1 MEQKSKF
8 DKVMGA
14 WDILV
19 IAFGAMIGWGW
30 VINSGDW
37 ITTAGFAGSI
47 IAMLIGGLMVF
58 FVGLTYAEL
67 TSAMPQCG
75 GEHVFSYRAMGPTGS
90 FVCTWM
96 IILGYVAT
104 SAFEAT
110 ALPTVITYLF
120 PDFNQVYLYSIAGKD
135 IYLTTIVLGVGVA
148 ILITV
153 INIKGAKTAAILQTV
168 LTAIIAIAG
177 ILLVVG
183 SAINGDMGNITGQMW
198 ESGAGNTLGS
208 VFKVACMTPFLFIGF
223 DVIPQAAEEINVPY
237 KKIGKIMLLS
247 IFLAVAWYLMI
258 IFAVCYIMPQSEIAK
273 EMMSQNGL
281 VSAKAIEIAFRSPLM
296 GKVLIIGGLCGII
309 TSWNSFLMGGSRALY
324 SMGESL
330 MIPKMFGKL
339 GKNKTPE
346 AAIILCGIAC
356 VAAPFFGRG
365 VLVWLVDAAS
375 FGCVIAYMF
384 VSISFCIL
392 RKKRPEME
400 RPYKVKAGKFVGV
413 MAVLMAGFMTLLYII
428 PASFSAA
435 LVWQEWVVVGIWLAL
450 GVFFYFYSK
459 RKYGA
464 EFGRDIFIVDESK
477 TVEEEP
483 ALLPNA
489 KYPDR
494 HFVITMGCEYG
505 SGGPEIARMVAD
517 YFGIEYYDRDLVD
530 KVVQEIGV
538 DKGLVEEAD
547 TKIGVRYA
555 FDTSYGVRYANLSNR
570 VIDAQFQAIHDFAKH
585 SCVIVGRSSDY
596 ILRDTEDVMNV
607 FIYAPQKDEI
617 AAVMKK
623 KGLNERKAEE
633 EWENVEKSQHA
644 RHEYITGKKRGD
656 RHTRDILLNSSLLG
670 WDATA
675 QFIEELVE
683 RRFGLTEETLKKE
696 AWRANERIY
705 DQNRNRRI

>member
-47 IAMLIGGLMVF
+47 IAMLIGGVMVF

-120 PDFNQVYLYSIAGKD
+120 PKFNQVYLYSIAGKD
-135 IYLTTIVLGVGVA
+135 IYLTTILLGVGVA
-148 ILITV
+148 VLITF
-153 INIKGAKTAAILQTV
+153 INIRGAKTAAILQTV

-183 SAINGDMGNITGQMW
+183 SAVNGDGANITGQMW
-198 ESGAGNTLGS
+198 ESGTGTTLGS

-247 IFLAVAWYLMI
+247 IFLAVAWYLLI
-258 IFAVCYIMPQSEIAK
+258 IFAVCYIMPQSAIAQ
-273 EMMSQNGL
+273 EMSSQNGL

-339 GKNKTPE
+339 GKHKTPE

-356 VAAPFFGRG
+356 VVAPFFGRG

-384 VSISFCIL
+384 VSISFCIP
-392 RKKRPEME
+392 RKKKPEMA
-400 RPYKVKAGKFVGV
+400 RPYKVKAGRFVGV
-413 MAVLMAGFMTLLYII
+413 MAVLMAGFMTLLYIV

-435 LVWQEWVVVGIWLAL
+435 LVWQEWIVVGIWLAL
-450 GVFFYFYSK
+450 GAFFYFYSK
-459 RKYGA
+459 KKYGA
-464 EFGRDIFIVDESK
+464 EFGRDIFIVEDGGK
-477 TVEEEP
+477 TEEQEETV
-483 ALLPNA
+483 LPNA

-494 HFVITMGCEYG
+494 HFVITVGCEYG
-505 SGGPEIARMVAD
+505 SGGPQIAKMVAD
-517 YFGIEYYDRDLVD
+517 RLGIEYYNRDLVD
-530 KVVQEIGV
+530 KVVAHIGV

-570 VIDAQFQAIHDFAKH
+570 VIDAQFQAINDFANRS

-596 ILRDTEDVMNV
+596 ILRNRDDVLNV
-607 FIYAPQKDEI
+607 FIYAPQEDEI
-617 AAVMKK
+617 AAVMKE
-623 KGLNERKAEE
+623 KGIKNMRKAKE
-633 EWENVEKSQHA
+633 EWESVDKAQHA

-656 RHTRDILLNSSLLG
+656 RHTRDMLINSSILG
-670 WDATA
+670 WDETA
-675 QFIEELVE
+675 DMIIDMIDRKFEQDDAKQ
-683 RRFGLTEETLKKE
+683 LKKE
-696 AWRANERIY
+696 A
-705 DQNRNRRI
+705 

>member
-47 IAMLIGGLMVF
+47 IAMLIGGVMVF

-75 GEHVFSYRAMGPTGS
+75 GEHVFSYRAMEPTGS

-120 PDFNQVYLYSIAGKD
+120 PKFNQVYLYSIAGKD
-135 IYLTTIVLGVGVA
+135 IYLTTILLGVGVA
-148 ILITV
+148 VLITF
-153 INIKGAKTAAILQTV
+153 INIRGAKTAAILQTV

-183 SAINGDMGNITGQMW
+183 SAVNGDGANITGQMW
-198 ESGAGNTLGS
+198 ESGTGTTLGS

-247 IFLAVAWYLMI
+247 IFLAVAWYLLI
-258 IFAVCYIMPQSEIAK
+258 IFAVCYIMPQSAIAQ
-273 EMMSQNGL
+273 EMSSQNGL

-339 GKNKTPE
+339 GKHKTPE

-392 RKKRPEME
+392 RKKKPEMA
-400 RPYKVKAGKFVGV
+400 RPYKVKAGRFVGV
-413 MAVLMAGFMTLLYII
+413 MAVLMAGFMTLLYIV

-435 LVWQEWVVVGIWLAL
+435 LVWQEWIVVGIWLAL

-459 RKYGA
+459 KKYGA
-464 EFGRDIFIVDESK
+464 EFGRDIFIVEDGGK
-477 TVEEEP
+477 AEEQEE
-483 ALLPNA
+483 AVLPNA

-494 HFVITMGCEYG
+494 HFVITVGCEYG
-505 SGGPEIARMVAD
+505 SGGPQIAKMIAD
-517 YFGIEYYDRDLVD
+517 RLGIEYYNRDLVD
-530 KVVQEIGV
+530 KVVAQIGV

-570 VIDAQFQAIHDFAKH
+570 VIDAQFQAINDFANRS

-596 ILRDTEDVMNV
+596 ILRNRDDVLNV
-607 FIYAPQKDEI
+607 FIYAPQEDEI
-617 AAVMKK
+617 AAVMKE
-623 KGLNERKAEE
+623 KGIKNMRKAKE
-633 EWENVEKSQHA
+633 EWESVDKAQHA

-656 RHTRDILLNSSLLG
+656 RHTRDMLINSSILG
-670 WDATA
+670 WDETA
-675 QFIEELVE
+675 DMIIDMIDRKFEQDDAKQ
-683 RRFGLTEETLKKE
+683 LKKE
-696 AWRANERIY
+696 A
-705 DQNRNRRI
+705 

>member
-47 IAMLIGGLMVF
+47 IAMLIGGVMVF

-110 ALPTVITYLF
+110 TLPTVITYLF
-120 PDFNQVYLYSIAGKD
+120 PEFNQVYLYSIAGKD
-135 IYLTTIVLGVGVA
+135 IYLTTILLGVGVA
-148 ILITV
+148 VLITF
-153 INIKGAKTAAILQTV
+153 INIRGAKTAAILQTV

-183 SAINGDMGNITGQMW
+183 SAVNGDGANITGQMW
-198 ESGAGNTLGS
+198 ESGTGTTLGS

-247 IFLAVAWYLMI
+247 IFLAVAWYLLI
-258 IFAVCYIMPQSEIAK
+258 IFAVCYIMPQSAIAQ
-273 EMMSQNGL
+273 EMSSQNGL

-339 GKNKTPE
+339 GKHKTPE

-356 VAAPFFGRG
+356 VVAPFFGRG

-392 RKKRPEME
+392 RKKKPEME
-400 RPYKVKAGKFVGV
+400 RPYKVKAGRFVGV
-413 MAVLMAGFMTLLYII
+413 MAVLMAGFMTLLYIV

-459 RKYGA
+459 KKYGA
-464 EFGRDIFIVDESK
+464 EFGRDIFIVEDGGK
-477 TVEEEP
+477 AEEQEE
-483 ALLPNA
+483 AVLPNA

-494 HFVITMGCEYG
+494 HFVITVGCEYG
-505 SGGPEIARMVAD
+505 SGGPQIAKMIAD
-517 YFGIEYYDRDLVD
+517 RLGIEYYNRDLVD
-530 KVVQEIGV
+530 KVVAQIGV

-570 VIDAQFQAIHDFAKH
+570 VIDAQFQAINDFANRS

-596 ILRDTEDVMNV
+596 ILRNRDDVLNV
-607 FIYAPQKDEI
+607 FIYAPQEDEI
-617 AAVMKK
+617 AAVMKE
-623 KGLNERKAEE
+623 KGIKNMRKAKE
-633 EWENVEKSQHA
+633 EWESVDKAQHA

-656 RHTRDILLNSSLLG
+656 RHTRDMLINSSILG
-670 WDATA
+670 WDETA
-675 QFIEELVE
+675 DMIIDMIDRKFEHDDAKQ
-683 RRFGLTEETLKKE
+683 LKKE
-696 AWRANERIY
+696 A
-705 DQNRNRRI
+705 

>member
-1 MEQKSKF
+1 MEQNSKF

-37 ITTAGFAGSI
+37 ITTAGFMGSI

-120 PDFNQVYLYSIAGKD
+120 PKFNQVYLYSIAGKD
-135 IYLTTIVLGVGVA
+135 IYLTTILLGVGVA
-148 ILITV
+148 VLITF
-153 INIKGAKTAAILQTV
+153 INIRGAKTAAILQTV

-183 SAINGDMGNITGQMW
+183 SAINGDGANITGQMW
-198 ESGAGNTLGS
+198 ESGTGTTLGS

-247 IFLAVAWYLMI
+247 IFLAVAWYLLI
-258 IFAVCYIMPQSEIAK
+258 IFAVCYIMPQSAIVQ
-273 EMMSQNGL
+273 EMSSQNGL

-339 GKNKTPE
+339 GKHKTPE

-356 VAAPFFGRG
+356 VVAPFFGRG

-392 RKKRPEME
+392 RKKKPEMA
-400 RPYKVKAGKFVGV
+400 RPYKVKAGRFVGV
-413 MAVLMAGFMTLLYII
+413 MAVLMAGFMTLLYIV

-435 LVWQEWVVVGIWLAL
+435 LVWQEWIVVGIWLAL

-459 RKYGA
+459 KKYGA
-464 EFGRDIFIVDESK
+464 EFGRDIFIVEDGGK
-477 TVEEEP
+477 TEEQEETV
-483 ALLPNA
+483 LPNA

-494 HFVITMGCEYG
+494 HFVITVGCEYG
-505 SGGPEIARMVAD
+505 SGGPQIAKMVAD
-517 YFGIEYYDRDLVD
+517 RLGIEYYNRDLVD
-530 KVVQEIGV
+530 KVVAQIGV

-570 VIDAQFQAIHDFAKH
+570 VIDAQFQAINDFANKS

-596 ILRDTEDVMNV
+596 ILRNRDDVLNV
-607 FIYAPQKDEI
+607 FIYAPQEDEI
-617 AAVMKK
+617 AAVMKE
-623 KGLNERKAEE
+623 KGIKNMRKAKE
-633 EWENVEKSQHA
+633 EWESVDKAQHA

-656 RHTRDILLNSSLLG
+656 RRTRDMLINSSILG
-670 WDATA
+670 WDETA
-675 QFIEELVE
+675 DMIIDMIDRKFEQDDAKQ
-683 RRFGLTEETLKKE
+683 LKKE
-696 AWRANERIY
+696 A
-705 DQNRNRRI
+705 

>member
-47 IAMLIGGLMVF
+47 IAMLIGGVMVF

-75 GEHVFSYRAMGPTGS
+75 GEHVFSYRAMGSTGS

-120 PDFNQVYLYSIAGKD
+120 PEFNQVYLYSIAGKD
-135 IYLTTIVLGVGVA
+135 IYLTTILLGVGVA
-148 ILITV
+148 VLITF
-153 INIKGAKTAAILQTV
+153 INIRGAKTAAILQTV

-183 SAINGDMGNITGQMW
+183 SAVNGDGANITGQMW
-198 ESGAGNTLGS
+198 ESGTGTTLGS

-247 IFLAVAWYLMI
+247 IFLAVAWYLLI
-258 IFAVCYIMPQSEIAK
+258 IFAVCYIMPQSAIAQ
-273 EMMSQNGL
+273 EMSSQNGL

-339 GKNKTPE
+339 GKHKTPE

-356 VAAPFFGRG
+356 VVAPFFGRG

-392 RKKRPEME
+392 RKKKPEMA
-400 RPYKVKAGKFVGV
+400 RPYKVKAGRFVGV
-413 MAVLMAGFMTLLYII
+413 MAVLMAGFMTLLYIV

-435 LVWQEWVVVGIWLAL
+435 LVWQEWIVVGIWLAL
-450 GVFFYFYSK
+450 GAFFYFYSK
-459 RKYGA
+459 KKYGA
-464 EFGRDIFIVDESK
+464 EFGRDIFIVEDGGK
-477 TVEEEP
+477 TEEQEETV
-483 ALLPNA
+483 LPNA

-494 HFVITMGCEYG
+494 HFVITVGCEYG
-505 SGGPEIARMVAD
+505 SGGPQIAKMIAD
-517 YFGIEYYDRDLVD
+517 RLGIEYYNRDLVD
-530 KVVQEIGV
+530 KVVAQIGV

-570 VIDAQFQAIHDFAKH
+570 VIDAQFQAINDFANRS

-596 ILRDTEDVMNV
+596 ILRNRDDVLNV
-607 FIYAPQKDEI
+607 FIYAPQEDEI
-617 AAVMKK
+617 AAVMKE
-623 KGLNERKAEE
+623 KGIKNMRKAKE
-633 EWENVEKSQHA
+633 EWESVDKAQHA

-656 RHTRDILLNSSLLG
+656 RHTRDMLINSSILG
-670 WDATA
+670 WDETA
-675 QFIEELVE
+675 DMIIDMIDRKFEQDDAKQ
-683 RRFGLTEETLKKE
+683 LKKE
-696 AWRANERIY
+696 A
-705 DQNRNRRI
+705 

>member
-37 ITTAGFAGSI
+37 ITTAGFMGSI
-47 IAMLIGGLMVF
+47 IAMLIGGVMVF

-75 GEHVFSYRAMGPTGS
+75 GEHVFSYRAMGSTGS

-120 PDFNQVYLYSIAGKD
+120 PQFNQVYLYSIAGKD
-135 IYLTTIVLGVGVA
+135 IYLTTILLGVGVA
-148 ILITV
+148 VLITF

-168 LTAIIAIAG
+168 LTAIIAVAG

-183 SAINGDMGNITGQMW
+183 SAINGEASNITGQMW
-198 ESGAGNTLGS
+198 ESGAGNTFGS

-247 IFLAVAWYLMI
+247 IFLAVAWYLLI
-258 IFAVCYIMPQSEIAK
+258 IFAVCYIMPQSAIAA
-273 EMMSQNGL
+273 EMSSQNGL

-356 VAAPFFGRG
+356 VVAPFFGRG

-392 RKKRPEME
+392 RKKKPEME
-400 RPYKVKAGKFVGV
+400 RPYKVKAGKFVGF
-413 MAVLMAGFMTLLYII
+413 MAVLMAGFMTLLYIV

-435 LVWQEWVVVGIWLAL
+435 LVWQEWIVVGIWLAL

-459 RKYGA
+459 KKYGA
-464 EFGRDIFIVDESK
+464 EFGRDIFIVEDDGKTESQE
-477 TVEEEP
+477 T
-483 ALLPNA
+483 ATLPNA
-489 KYPDR
+489 KYPGK
-494 HFVITMGCEYG
+494 HFVITVGCEYG
-505 SGGPEIARMVAD
+505 SGGPEIAKMIAD
-517 YFGIEYYDRDLVD
+517 RLGIEYYNRDLVD
-530 KVVQEIGV
+530 KVVAQIGV

-570 VIDAQFQAIHDFAKH
+570 VIDAQFQAINDFANKS

-596 ILRDTEDVMNV
+596 ILRNRKDVINV
-607 FIYAPQKDEI
+607 FIYAPQEDEI
-617 AAVMKK
+617 AAVMKE
-623 KGLNERKAEE
+623 KGIKNERKARE
-633 EWENVEKSQHA
+633 EWESVEKAQHA
-644 RHEYITGKKRGD
+644 RHEYITGRKRGD
-656 RHTRDILLNSSLLG
+656 RHSRDILINSSLLG
-670 WDATA
+670 WDETA
-675 QFIEELVE
+675 DMVIDMVE
-683 RRFGLTEETLKKE
+683 RKFEQEDAVQLKKE
-696 AWRANERIY
+696 A
-705 DQNRNRRI
+705 

>member
-47 IAMLIGGLMVF
+47 IAMLIGGVMVF

-120 PDFNQVYLYSIAGKD
+120 PEFNQVYLYSIAGKD
-135 IYLTTIVLGVGVA
+135 IYLTTILLGVGVA
-148 ILITV
+148 VLITF
-153 INIKGAKTAAILQTV
+153 INIRGAKTAAILQTV

-183 SAINGDMGNITGQMW
+183 SAVNGDGANITGQMW
-198 ESGAGNTLGS
+198 ESGTGTTLGS

-247 IFLAVAWYLMI
+247 IFLAVAWYLLI
-258 IFAVCYIMPQSEIAK
+258 IFAVCYIMPQSAIAQ
-273 EMMSQNGL
+273 EMSSQNGL

-324 SMGESL
+324 SMGGSL

-339 GKNKTPE
+339 GKHKTPE

-356 VAAPFFGRG
+356 VVAPFFGRG

-392 RKKRPEME
+392 RKKKPEMA
-400 RPYKVKAGKFVGV
+400 RPYKVKAGRFVGV
-413 MAVLMAGFMTLLYII
+413 MAVLMAGFMTLLYIV

-435 LVWQEWVVVGIWLAL
+435 LVWQEWIVVGIWLAL
-450 GVFFYFYSK
+450 GAFFYFYSK
-459 RKYGA
+459 KKYGA
-464 EFGRDIFIVDESK
+464 EFGRDIFIVEDGGK
-477 TVEEEP
+477 TEEQEETV
-483 ALLPNA
+483 LPNA

-494 HFVITMGCEYG
+494 HFVITVGCEYG
-505 SGGPEIARMVAD
+505 SGGPQIAKMIAD
-517 YFGIEYYDRDLVD
+517 RLGIEYYNRDLVD
-530 KVVQEIGV
+530 KVVAQIGV

-570 VIDAQFQAIHDFAKH
+570 VIDAQFQAINDFANRS

-596 ILRDTEDVMNV
+596 ILRNRDDVLNV
-607 FIYAPQKDEI
+607 FIYAPQEDEI
-617 AAVMKK
+617 AAVMKE
-623 KGLNERKAEE
+623 KGIKNMRKAKE
-633 EWENVEKSQHA
+633 EWESVDKAQHA

-656 RHTRDILLNSSLLG
+656 RHTRDMLINSSILG
-670 WDATA
+670 WDETA
-675 QFIEELVE
+675 DMIIDMIDHKFEQDDAKQ
-683 RRFGLTEETLKKE
+683 LKKE
-696 AWRANERIY
+696 A
-705 DQNRNRRI
+705 

>member
-37 ITTAGFAGSI
+37 ITTAGFMGSI
-47 IAMLIGGLMVF
+47 IAMLIGGVMVF

-120 PDFNQVYLYSIAGKD
+120 PEFNQVYLYSIAGKD
-135 IYLTTIVLGVGVA
+135 IYLTTILLGVGVA
-148 ILITV
+148 VLITF
-153 INIKGAKTAAILQTV
+153 INIIGAKTAAILQTV

-183 SAINGDMGNITGQMW
+183 SAINGDGANITGQMW
-198 ESGAGNTLGS
+198 ESGTGTTLGS

-247 IFLAVAWYLMI
+247 IFLAVAWYLLI
-258 IFAVCYIMPQSEIAK
+258 IFAVCYIMPQSAIAQ
-273 EMMSQNGL
+273 EMSSQNGL

-339 GKNKTPE
+339 GKHKTPE

-356 VAAPFFGRG
+356 VVAPFFGRG

-392 RKKRPEME
+392 RKKKPEMA
-400 RPYKVKAGKFVGV
+400 RPYKVKAGRFVGV
-413 MAVLMAGFMTLLYII
+413 MAVLMAGFMTLLYIV

-435 LVWQEWVVVGIWLAL
+435 LVWQEWIVVGIWLAL
-450 GVFFYFYSK
+450 GAFFYFYSK
-459 RKYGA
+459 KKYGA
-464 EFGRDIFIVDESK
+464 EFGRDIFIVEDGGK
-477 TVEEEP
+477 AEEQEE
-483 ALLPNA
+483 AVLPNA

-494 HFVITMGCEYG
+494 HFVITVGCEYG
-505 SGGPEIARMVAD
+505 SGGPQIAKMIAD
-517 YFGIEYYDRDLVD
+517 RLGIEYYNRDLVD
-530 KVVQEIGV
+530 KVVAQIGV
-538 DKGLVEEAD
+538 DKELVEEAD

-570 VIDAQFQAIHDFAKH
+570 VIDAQFQAINDFANRS

-596 ILRDTEDVMNV
+596 ILRNRDDVLNV
-607 FIYAPQKDEI
+607 FIYAPQEDEI
-617 AAVMKK
+617 AAVMKE
-623 KGLNERKAEE
+623 KGIKNMRKAKE
-633 EWENVEKSQHA
+633 EWESVDKAQHA

-656 RHTRDILLNSSLLG
+656 RHTRDMLINSSILG
-670 WDATA
+670 WDETA
-675 QFIEELVE
+675 DMIIDMIDRKFEQDDAKQ
-683 RRFGLTEETLKKE
+683 LKKE
-696 AWRANERIY
+696 A
-705 DQNRNRRI
+705 

>member
-47 IAMLIGGLMVF
+47 IAMLIGGVMVF

-120 PDFNQVYLYSIAGKD
+120 PKFNQVYLYSIAGKD
-135 IYLTTIVLGVGVA
+135 IYLTTILLGVGVA
-148 ILITV
+148 VLITF
-153 INIKGAKTAAILQTV
+153 INIRGAKTAAILQTV

-183 SAINGDMGNITGQMW
+183 SAVNGDGANITGQMW
-198 ESGAGNTLGS
+198 ESGTGTTLGS

-247 IFLAVAWYLMI
+247 IFLAVAWYLLI
-258 IFAVCYIMPQSEIAK
+258 IFAVCYIMPQSAIAQ
-273 EMMSQNGL
+273 EMSSQNGL

-339 GKNKTPE
+339 GKHKTPE

-356 VAAPFFGRG
+356 VVAPFFGRG

-392 RKKRPEME
+392 RKKKPEMA
-400 RPYKVKAGKFVGV
+400 RPYKVKAGRFVGV
-413 MAVLMAGFMTLLYII
+413 MAVLMAGFMTLLYIV

-435 LVWQEWVVVGIWLAL
+435 LVWQEWIVVGIWLAL
-450 GVFFYFYSK
+450 GAFFYFYSK
-459 RKYGA
+459 KKYGA
-464 EFGRDIFIVDESK
+464 EFGRDIFIVEDGGK
-477 TVEEEP
+477 TEEQEETV
-483 ALLPNA
+483 LPNA

-494 HFVITMGCEYG
+494 HFVITVGCEYG
-505 SGGPEIARMVAD
+505 SGGPQIAKMVAD
-517 YFGIEYYDRDLVD
+517 RLGIEYYNRDLVD
-530 KVVQEIGV
+530 KVVAHIGV

-570 VIDAQFQAIHDFAKH
+570 VIDAQFQAINDFANRS

-596 ILRDTEDVMNV
+596 ILRNRDDVLNV
-607 FIYAPQKDEI
+607 FIYAPQEDEI
-617 AAVMKK
+617 AAVMKE
-623 KGLNERKAEE
+623 KGIKNMRKAKE
-633 EWENVEKSQHA
+633 EWESVDKAQHA

-656 RHTRDILLNSSLLG
+656 RHTRDMLINSSILG
-670 WDATA
+670 WDETA
-675 QFIEELVE
+675 DMIIDMIDRKFEQDDAKQ
-683 RRFGLTEETLKKE
+683 LKKE
-696 AWRANERIY
+696 A
-705 DQNRNRRI
+705 

>member
-47 IAMLIGGLMVF
+47 IAMLIGGVMVF

-120 PDFNQVYLYSIAGKD
+120 PEFNQVYLYSIAGKD
-135 IYLTTIVLGVGVA
+135 IYLTTILLGVGVA
-148 ILITV
+148 VLITF
-153 INIKGAKTAAILQTV
+153 INIRGAKTAAILQTV

-183 SAINGDMGNITGQMW
+183 SAVNGDGANITGQMW
-198 ESGAGNTLGS
+198 ESGTGTTLGS

-247 IFLAVAWYLMI
+247 IFLAVAWYLLI
-258 IFAVCYIMPQSEIAK
+258 IFAVCYIMPQSAIAQ
-273 EMMSQNGL
+273 EMSSQNGL

-339 GKNKTPE
+339 GKHKTPE

-356 VAAPFFGRG
+356 VVAPFFGRG

-392 RKKRPEME
+392 RKKKPEMA
-400 RPYKVKAGKFVGV
+400 RPYKVKAGRFVGV
-413 MAVLMAGFMTLLYII
+413 MAVLMAGFMTLLYIV

-435 LVWQEWVVVGIWLAL
+435 LVWQEWIVVGIWLAL
-450 GVFFYFYSK
+450 GAFFYFYSK
-459 RKYGA
+459 KKYGA
-464 EFGRDIFIVDESK
+464 EFGRDIFIVEDGGK
-477 TVEEEP
+477 TEEQEETV
-483 ALLPNA
+483 LPNA

-494 HFVITMGCEYG
+494 HFVITVGCEYG
-505 SGGPEIARMVAD
+505 SGGPQIANMIAD
-517 YFGIEYYDRDLVD
+517 RLGIEYYNRDLVD
-530 KVVQEIGV
+530 KVVAQIGV

-570 VIDAQFQAIHDFAKH
+570 VIDAQFQAINDFANRS

-596 ILRDTEDVMNV
+596 ILRNRDDVLNV
-607 FIYAPQKDEI
+607 FIYAPQEDEI
-617 AAVMKK
+617 AAVMKE
-623 KGLNERKAEE
+623 KGIKNMRKAKE
-633 EWENVEKSQHA
+633 EWESVDKAQHA

-656 RHTRDILLNSSLLG
+656 RHTRDMLINSSILG
-670 WDATA
+670 WDETA
-675 QFIEELVE
+675 DMIIDMIDRKFEQDDAKQ
-683 RRFGLTEETLKKE
+683 LKKE
-696 AWRANERIY
+696 A
-705 DQNRNRRI
+705 

>member
-47 IAMLIGGLMVF
+47 IAMLIGGVMVF

-120 PDFNQVYLYSIAGKD
+120 PEFNQVYLYSIAGKD
-135 IYLTTIVLGVGVA
+135 IYLTTILLGVGVA
-148 ILITV
+148 VLITF
-153 INIKGAKTAAILQTV
+153 INIRGAKTAAILQTV

-183 SAINGDMGNITGQMW
+183 SAVNGDGANITGQMW
-198 ESGAGNTLGS
+198 ESGSGNTLGS

-247 IFLAVAWYLMI
+247 IFLAVAWYLLI
-258 IFAVCYIMPQSEIAK
+258 IFAVCYIMPQSAIAQ
-273 EMMSQNGL
+273 EMSSQNGL

-339 GKNKTPE
+339 GKHKTPE
-346 AAIILCGIAC
+346 SAIILCGIAC
-356 VAAPFFGRG
+356 VVAPFFGRG

-392 RKKRPEME
+392 RKKKPEMA
-400 RPYKVKAGKFVGV
+400 RPYKVKAGRFVGV
-413 MAVLMAGFMTLLYII
+413 MAVLMAGFMTLLYIV

-435 LVWQEWVVVGIWLAL
+435 LVWQEWIVVGIWLAL

-459 RKYGA
+459 KKYGA
-464 EFGRDIFIVDESK
+464 EFGRDIFIVEDGGK
-477 TVEEEP
+477 AEEQEE
-483 ALLPNA
+483 AVLPNA

-494 HFVITMGCEYG
+494 HFVITVGCEYG
-505 SGGPEIARMVAD
+505 SGGPQIAKMIAD
-517 YFGIEYYDRDLVD
+517 RLGIEYYNRDLVD
-530 KVVQEIGV
+530 KVVAQIGV

-570 VIDAQFQAIHDFAKH
+570 VIDAQFQAINDFANKS

-596 ILRDTEDVMNV
+596 ILRNRDDVLNV
-607 FIYAPQKDEI
+607 FIYAPQEDEI
-617 AAVMKK
+617 AAVMKE
-623 KGLNERKAEE
+623 KGIKNMRKAKE
-633 EWENVEKSQHA
+633 EWESVDKAQHA

-656 RHTRDILLNSSLLG
+656 RHTRDMLINSSILG
-670 WDATA
+670 WDETA
-675 QFIEELVE
+675 DMIIDMIDRKFEQDDAKQ
-683 RRFGLTEETLKKE
+683 LKKE
-696 AWRANERIY
+696 A
-705 DQNRNRRI
+705 

>member
-37 ITTAGFAGSI
+37 ITTAGFVGSI
-47 IAMLIGGLMVF
+47 IAMLIGGVMVF

-120 PDFNQVYLYSIAGKD
+120 PEFNQVYLYSIAGKD
-135 IYLTTIVLGVGVA
+135 IYLTTILLGVGVA
-148 ILITV
+148 VLITF
-153 INIKGAKTAAILQTV
+153 INIRGAKTAAILQTV

-183 SAINGDMGNITGQMW
+183 SAVNGDGANITGQMW
-198 ESGAGNTLGS
+198 ESGTGTTLGS

-247 IFLAVAWYLMI
+247 IFLAVAWYLLI
-258 IFAVCYIMPQSEIAK
+258 IFAVCYIMPQSAIAQ
-273 EMMSQNGL
+273 EMSSQNGL

-339 GKNKTPE
+339 GKHKTPE

-392 RKKRPEME
+392 RKKKPEMA
-400 RPYKVKAGKFVGV
+400 RPYKVKAGRFVGV
-413 MAVLMAGFMTLLYII
+413 MAVLMAGFMTLLDIV

-435 LVWQEWVVVGIWLAL
+435 LVWQEWIVVGIWLAL
-450 GVFFYFYSK
+450 GAFFYFYSK
-459 RKYGA
+459 KKYGA
-464 EFGRDIFIVDESK
+464 EFGRDIFIVEDGGK
-477 TVEEEP
+477 AEEQEE
-483 ALLPNA
+483 AVLSNA

-494 HFVITMGCEYG
+494 HFVITVGCEYG
-505 SGGPEIARMVAD
+505 SGGPQIAKMIAD
-517 YFGIEYYDRDLVD
+517 RLGIEYYNRDLVD
-530 KVVQEIGV
+530 KVVAQIGV

-570 VIDAQFQAIHDFAKH
+570 VIDAQFQAINDFANRS

-596 ILRDTEDVMNV
+596 ILRNRDDVLNV
-607 FIYAPQKDEI
+607 FIYAPQEDEI
-617 AAVMKK
+617 AAVMKE
-623 KGLNERKAEE
+623 KGIKNMRKAKE
-633 EWENVEKSQHA
+633 EWESVDKAQHA

-656 RHTRDILLNSSLLG
+656 RHTRDMLINSSILG
-670 WDATA
+670 WDETA
-675 QFIEELVE
+675 DMIIDMIDRKFEQDDAKQ
-683 RRFGLTEETLKKE
+683 LKKE
-696 AWRANERIY
+696 A
-705 DQNRNRRI
+705 

>member
-8 DKVMGA
+8 DKVMGCLGHTCYRIWCDDMA
-14 WDILV
+14 
-19 IAFGAMIGWGW
+19 GGW

-47 IAMLIGGLMVF
+47 IAMLIGGVMVF

-120 PDFNQVYLYSIAGKD
+120 PEFNQVYLYSIAGKD
-135 IYLTTIVLGVGVA
+135 IYLTTILLGVGVA
-148 ILITV
+148 VLITF
-153 INIKGAKTAAILQTV
+153 INIRGAKTAAILQTV

-183 SAINGDMGNITGQMW
+183 SAVNGDGANITGQMW
-198 ESGAGNTLGS
+198 ESGTGTTLGS

-247 IFLAVAWYLMI
+247 IFLAVAWYLLI
-258 IFAVCYIMPQSEIAK
+258 IFAVCYIMPQSAIAQ
-273 EMMSQNGL
+273 EMSSQNGL

-339 GKNKTPE
+339 GKHKTPE

-356 VAAPFFGRG
+356 VVAPFFGRG

-392 RKKRPEME
+392 RKKKPEMA
-400 RPYKVKAGKFVGV
+400 RPYKVKAGQICWSYGSTYGR
-413 MAVLMAGFMTLLYII
+413 LHDITLHCS
-428 PASFSAA
+428 SFISAA
-435 LVWQEWVVVGIWLAL
+435 LVWQEWIVVGIWLAL
-450 GVFFYFYSK
+450 GAFFYFYSK
-459 RKYGA
+459 KKYGA
-464 EFGRDIFIVDESK
+464 EFGRDIFIVEDGWKDRRTGRDSTSK
-477 TVEEEP
+477 C
-483 ALLPNA
+483 
-489 KYPDR
+489 K
-494 HFVITMGCEYG
+494 I
-505 SGGPEIARMVAD
+505 SGQTFCYYCRM
-517 YFGIEYYDRDLVD
+517 
-530 KVVQEIGV
+530 
-538 DKGLVEEAD
+538 
-547 TKIGVRYA
+547 
-555 FDTSYGVRYANLSNR
+555 
-570 VIDAQFQAIHDFAKH
+570 
-585 SCVIVGRSSDY
+585 
-596 ILRDTEDVMNV
+596 
-607 FIYAPQKDEI
+607 
-617 AAVMKK
+617 
-623 KGLNERKAEE
+623 
-633 EWENVEKSQHA
+633 
-644 RHEYITGKKRGD
+644 
-656 RHTRDILLNSSLLG
+656 
-670 WDATA
+670 
-675 QFIEELVE
+675 
-683 RRFGLTEETLKKE
+683 
-696 AWRANERIY
+696 
-705 DQNRNRRI
+705 

>member
-47 IAMLIGGLMVF
+47 IAMLIGGVMVF

-120 PDFNQVYLYSIAGKD
+120 PKFNQVYLYSIAGKD
-135 IYLTTIVLGVGVA
+135 IYLTTILLGVGVA
-148 ILITV
+148 VLITF
-153 INIKGAKTAAILQTV
+153 INIRGAKTAAILQTV
-168 LTAIIAIAG
+168 LTAIIVIAG

-183 SAINGDMGNITGQMW
+183 SAVNGDGANITGQMW
-198 ESGAGNTLGS
+198 ESGTGTTLGS

-247 IFLAVAWYLMI
+247 IFLAVAWYLLI
-258 IFAVCYIMPQSEIAK
+258 IFAVCYIMPQSAIAQ
-273 EMMSQNGL
+273 EMSSQNGL

-339 GKNKTPE
+339 GKHKTPE

-392 RKKRPEME
+392 RKKKPEMA
-400 RPYKVKAGKFVGV
+400 RPYKVKAGRFVGV
-413 MAVLMAGFMTLLYII
+413 MAVLMAGFMTLLYIV

-435 LVWQEWVVVGIWLAL
+435 LVWQEWIVVGIWLAL

-459 RKYGA
+459 KKYGA
-464 EFGRDIFIVDESK
+464 EFGRDIFIVEDGGK
-477 TVEEEP
+477 AEEQEE
-483 ALLPNA
+483 AVLPNA

-494 HFVITMGCEYG
+494 HFVITVGCEYG
-505 SGGPEIARMVAD
+505 SGGPQIAKMIAD
-517 YFGIEYYDRDLVD
+517 RLGIEYYNRDLVD
-530 KVVQEIGV
+530 KVVAQIGV

-570 VIDAQFQAIHDFAKH
+570 VIDAQFQAINDFANRS

-596 ILRDTEDVMNV
+596 ILRNRDDVLNV
-607 FIYAPQKDEI
+607 FIYAPQEDEI
-617 AAVMKK
+617 AAVMKE
-623 KGLNERKAEE
+623 KGIKNMRKAKE
-633 EWENVEKSQHA
+633 EWESVDKAQHA

-656 RHTRDILLNSSLLG
+656 RHTRDMLINSSILG
-670 WDATA
+670 WDETA
-675 QFIEELVE
+675 DMIIDMIDRKFEQDDAKQ
-683 RRFGLTEETLKKE
+683 LKKE
-696 AWRANERIY
+696 A
-705 DQNRNRRI
+705 

>member
-47 IAMLIGGLMVF
+47 IAMLIGGVMVF

-120 PDFNQVYLYSIAGKD
+120 PEFNQVYLYSIAGKD
-135 IYLTTIVLGVGVA
+135 IYLTTILLGVGVA
-148 ILITV
+148 VLITF
-153 INIKGAKTAAILQTV
+153 INIRGAKTAAILQTV

-183 SAINGDMGNITGQMW
+183 SAVNGDGANITGQMW
-198 ESGAGNTLGS
+198 ESGTGTTLGS
-208 VFKVACMTPFLFIGF
+208 VFKVACMTPFIFIGF

-247 IFLAVAWYLMI
+247 IFLAVAWYLLI
-258 IFAVCYIMPQSEIAK
+258 IFAVCYIMPQSAIAQ
-273 EMMSQNGL
+273 EMSSQNGL

-339 GKNKTPE
+339 GKHKTPE

-356 VAAPFFGRG
+356 VVAPFFGRG

-392 RKKRPEME
+392 RKKKPEMA
-400 RPYKVKAGKFVGV
+400 RPYKVKAGRFVGV
-413 MAVLMAGFMTLLYII
+413 MAVLMAGFMTLLYIV

-435 LVWQEWVVVGIWLAL
+435 LVWQEWIVVGIWLAL
-450 GVFFYFYSK
+450 GAFFYFYSK
-459 RKYGA
+459 KKYGA
-464 EFGRDIFIVDESK
+464 EFGRDIFIVEDGGK
-477 TVEEEP
+477 AEEQEE
-483 ALLPNA
+483 AVLPNA

-494 HFVITMGCEYG
+494 HFVITVGCEYG
-505 SGGPEIARMVAD
+505 SGGPQIAKMIAD
-517 YFGIEYYDRDLVD
+517 RLGIEYYNRDLVD
-530 KVVQEIGV
+530 KVVAQIGV

-570 VIDAQFQAIHDFAKH
+570 VIDAQFQAINDFANRS

-596 ILRDTEDVMNV
+596 ILRNRDDVLNV
-607 FIYAPQKDEI
+607 FIYAPQEDEI
-617 AAVMKK
+617 AAVMKE
-623 KGLNERKAEE
+623 KGIKNMRKAKE
-633 EWENVEKSQHA
+633 EWESVDKAQHA

-656 RHTRDILLNSSLLG
+656 RHTRDMLINSSILG
-670 WDATA
+670 WDETA
-675 QFIEELVE
+675 DMIIDMIDRKFEQDDAKQ
-683 RRFGLTEETLKKE
+683 LKKE
-696 AWRANERIY
+696 A
-705 DQNRNRRI
+705 

>member
-37 ITTAGFAGSI
+37 ITTAGFMGSI
-47 IAMLIGGLMVF
+47 IAMLIGGVMVF

-120 PDFNQVYLYSIAGKD
+120 PKFNQVYLYSIAGKD
-135 IYLTTIVLGVGVA
+135 IYLTTILLGVGVA
-148 ILITV
+148 VLITF
-153 INIKGAKTAAILQTV
+153 INIIGAKTAAILQTV

-183 SAINGDMGNITGQMW
+183 SAINGDGANITGQMW
-198 ESGAGNTLGS
+198 ESGTGTTLGS

-247 IFLAVAWYLMI
+247 IFLAVAWYLLI
-258 IFAVCYIMPQSEIAK
+258 IFAVCYIMPQSAIAQ
-273 EMMSQNGL
+273 EMSSQNGL

-339 GKNKTPE
+339 GKHKTPE

-392 RKKRPEME
+392 RKKKPEMA
-400 RPYKVKAGKFVGV
+400 RPYKVKAGRFVGG
-413 MAVLMAGFMTLLYII
+413 MAVLMAGFMTLLYIV

-435 LVWQEWVVVGIWLAL
+435 LVWQEWIVVGIWLAL
-450 GVFFYFYSK
+450 GAFFYFYSK
-459 RKYGA
+459 KKYGA
-464 EFGRDIFIVDESK
+464 EFGRDIFIDEDGGK
-477 TVEEEP
+477 AEEQEE
-483 ALLPNA
+483 AVLPNA

-494 HFVITMGCEYG
+494 HFVITVGCEYG
-505 SGGPEIARMVAD
+505 SGGPQIAKMIAD
-517 YFGIEYYDRDLVD
+517 RLGIEYYNRDLVD
-530 KVVQEIGV
+530 KVVAQIGV

-570 VIDAQFQAIHDFAKH
+570 VIDAQFQAINDFANRS

-596 ILRDTEDVMNV
+596 ILRNRDDVLNV
-607 FIYAPQKDEI
+607 FIYAPQEDEI
-617 AAVMKK
+617 AAVMKE
-623 KGLNERKAEE
+623 KGIKNMRKAKE
-633 EWENVEKSQHA
+633 EWESVDKAQHA

-656 RHTRDILLNSSLLG
+656 RHTRDMLINSSILG
-670 WDATA
+670 WDETA
-675 QFIEELVE
+675 DMIIDMIDRKFEQDNAKQ
-683 RRFGLTEETLKKE
+683 LKKE
-696 AWRANERIY
+696 A
-705 DQNRNRRI
+705 

>member
-37 ITTAGFAGSI
+37 ITTAGFMGSI
-47 IAMLIGGLMVF
+47 IAMLIGGVMVF

-75 GEHVFSYRAMGPTGS
+75 GEHVFSYRAMGATGS

-120 PDFNQVYLYSIAGKD
+120 PKFNQVYLYSIAGKD
-135 IYLTTIVLGVGVA
+135 IYLTTILLGVGVA
-148 ILITV
+148 VLITF

-183 SAINGDMGNITGQMW
+183 SAINGDGANITGQMW
-198 ESGAGNTLGS
+198 ESGTGTTLGS

-247 IFLAVAWYLMI
+247 IFLAVAWYLLI
-258 IFAVCYIMPQSEIAK
+258 IFAVCYIMPQSAIVQ
-273 EMMSQNGL
+273 EMSSQNGL
-281 VSAKAIEIAFRSPLM
+281 VSAKAIEIAFKSPLM

-339 GKNKTPE
+339 GKHKTPE

-392 RKKRPEME
+392 RKKKPEMA

-413 MAVLMAGFMTLLYII
+413 MAVLMAGFMTLLYIV

-459 RKYGA
+459 KKYGA
-464 EFGRDIFIVDESK
+464 EFGRDIFIVEDGGK
-477 TVEEEP
+477 AEEQETP
-483 ALLPNA
+483 VLPNA

-494 HFVITMGCEYG
+494 HFVITVGCEYG
-505 SGGPEIARMVAD
+505 SGGPQIAKMVAD
-517 YFGIEYYDRDLVD
+517 RLGIEYYNRDLVD
-530 KVVQEIGV
+530 KVVAQIGV

-570 VIDAQFQAIHDFAKH
+570 VIDAQFQAINDFANKS

-596 ILRDTEDVMNV
+596 ILRNRDDVLNV
-607 FIYAPQKDEI
+607 FIYAPQEDEI
-617 AAVMKK
+617 AAVMKE
-623 KGLNERKAEE
+623 KGIKNMRKAKE
-633 EWENVEKSQHA
+633 EWESVDKAQHA

-656 RHTRDILLNSSLLG
+656 RHTRDMLINSSILG
-670 WDATA
+670 WDETA
-675 QFIEELVE
+675 DMIIDMIDRKFELDDAKQ
-683 RRFGLTEETLKKE
+683 LKKE
-696 AWRANERIY
+696 A
-705 DQNRNRRI
+705 

>member
-47 IAMLIGGLMVF
+47 IAMLIGGVMVF

-120 PDFNQVYLYSIAGKD
+120 PKFNQVYLYSIAGKD
-135 IYLTTIVLGVGVA
+135 IYLTTILLGVGVA
-148 ILITV
+148 VLITF
-153 INIKGAKTAAILQTV
+153 INIRGAKTAAILQTV

-183 SAINGDMGNITGQMW
+183 SAVNGDGVNITGQMW
-198 ESGAGNTLGS
+198 ESGTGTTLGS

-247 IFLAVAWYLMI
+247 IFLAVAWYLLI
-258 IFAVCYIMPQSEIAK
+258 IFAVCYIMPQSAIAQ
-273 EMMSQNGL
+273 EMSSQNGL

-339 GKNKTPE
+339 GKHKTPE

-392 RKKRPEME
+392 RKKKPEMA

-413 MAVLMAGFMTLLYII
+413 MAVLMAGFMTLLYIV

-459 RKYGA
+459 KKYGA
-464 EFGRDIFIVDESK
+464 EFGRDIFIVEDGGKAEEQEE
-477 TVEEEP
+477 TV
-483 ALLPNA
+483 LPNA

-494 HFVITMGCEYG
+494 HFVITVGCEYG
-505 SGGPEIARMVAD
+505 SGGPQIAKMVAD
-517 YFGIEYYDRDLVD
+517 RLGIEYYNRDLVD
-530 KVVQEIGV
+530 KVVAQIGV

-570 VIDAQFQAIHDFAKH
+570 VIDAQFQAINDFANKS

-596 ILRDTEDVMNV
+596 ILRNRDDVLNV
-607 FIYAPQKDEI
+607 FIYAPQEDEI
-617 AAVMKK
+617 AAVMKE
-623 KGLNERKAEE
+623 KGIKNMRKAKE
-633 EWENVEKSQHA
+633 EWESVDKAQHA

-656 RHTRDILLNSSLLG
+656 RHTRDMLINSSILG
-670 WDATA
+670 WDETA
-675 QFIEELVE
+675 DMIIDMIDRKFEQDDAKQ
-683 RRFGLTEETLKKE
+683 LKKE
-696 AWRANERIY
+696 A
-705 DQNRNRRI
+705 

>member
-37 ITTAGFAGSI
+37 ITTAGFMGSM

-120 PDFNQVYLYSIAGKD
+120 PDFNQVFLYSIAGKD
-135 IYLTTIVLGVGVA
+135 IYLTTILLGVGFA
-148 ILITV
+148 ILITY
-153 INIKGAKTAAILQTV
+153 INLKGAKTAAMLQTI

-183 SAINGDMGNITGQMW
+183 STINGDVSNITGQMW
-198 ESGAGNTLGS
+198 EASTGNTLGS

-223 DVIPQAAEEINVPY
+223 DVIPQAAEEISVPY

-247 IFLAVAWYLMI
+247 IFLAVAWYLLI
-258 IFAVCYIMPQSEIAK
+258 VYAVCYIMPQNAIVE
-273 EMMSQNGL
+273 EMSSQNGL
-281 VSAKAIEIAFRSPLM
+281 VSAKAIEIAFHSPMM

-330 MIPKMFGKL
+330 MIPEFFGKL

-356 VAAPFFGRG
+356 CIAPFFGRG

-392 RKKRPEME
+392 RKKRPDMA

-413 MAVLMAGFMTLLYII
+413 MAVIMAGFMTLLYII

-435 LVWQEWVVVGIWLAL
+435 LVWQEWIVVGAWLVL
-450 GVFFYFYSK
+450 GVFFYGYSK
-459 RKYGA
+459 KKYGA
-464 EFGRDIFIVDESK
+464 EFGRDIFIVTDDN
-477 TVEEEP
+477 EEEEEDP
-483 ALLPNA
+483 KFAAINK
-489 KYPDR
+489 KYAGK
-494 HFVITMGCEYG
+494 HFVVTVGCEYG
-505 SGGPEIARMVAD
+505 SGGPEIAKMVAD
-517 YFGIEYYDRDLVD
+517 YFGVEYYNRDLVD
-530 KVVQEIGV
+530 KVVDQIGV

-570 VIDAQFQAIHDFAKH
+570 VIDAQFQAIHDFAEKS

-596 ILRDTEDVMNV
+596 ILKDRNDVLNV
-607 FIYAPQKDEI
+607 FIYAPETDEI
-617 AAVMKK
+617 AAVMKE
-623 KGLNERKAEE
+623 KGISERKARE
-633 EWENVEKSQHA
+633 EWESVEKAQHA

-656 RHTRDILLNSSLLG
+656 RHTRDVLLNSSLLG
-670 WDATA
+670 WKETA
-675 QFIEELVE
+675 DLIIELVE
-683 RRFGLTEETLKKE
+683 RKYEIPDEDVKKE
-696 AWRANERIY
+696 A
-705 DQNRNRRI
+705 

>member
-37 ITTAGFAGSI
+37 ITTAGFMGSI

-120 PDFNQVYLYSIAGKD
+120 PKFNQVYLYSIAGKD
-135 IYLTTIVLGVGVA
+135 IYLTTILLGVGVA
-148 ILITV
+148 VLITF
-153 INIKGAKTAAILQTV
+153 INIRGAKTAAILQTV

-183 SAINGDMGNITGQMW
+183 SAINGDGANITGQMW
-198 ESGAGNTLGS
+198 ESGTGTTLGS

-247 IFLAVAWYLMI
+247 IFLAVAWYLLI
-258 IFAVCYIMPQSEIAK
+258 IFAVCYIMPQSAIAQ
-273 EMMSQNGL
+273 EMSSQNGL

-339 GKNKTPE
+339 GKHKTPE

-392 RKKRPEME
+392 RKKKPEMA

-413 MAVLMAGFMTLLYII
+413 MAVLMAGFMTLLYIV

-459 RKYGA
+459 KKYGA
-464 EFGRDIFIVDESK
+464 EFGRDIFIVEDGGK
-477 TVEEEP
+477 AEEQETP
-483 ALLPNA
+483 VLPNA

-494 HFVITMGCEYG
+494 HFVITVGCEYG
-505 SGGPEIARMVAD
+505 SGGPQIAKMVAD
-517 YFGIEYYDRDLVD
+517 RLGIEYYNRDLVD
-530 KVVQEIGV
+530 KVVAQIGV

-570 VIDAQFQAIHDFAKH
+570 VIDAQFQAINDFANKS

-596 ILRDTEDVMNV
+596 ILRNRDDVLNV
-607 FIYAPQKDEI
+607 FIYAPQEDEI
-617 AAVMKK
+617 AAVMKE
-623 KGLNERKAEE
+623 KGIKNMRKAKE
-633 EWENVEKSQHA
+633 EWESVDKAQHA

-656 RHTRDILLNSSLLG
+656 RHTRDMLINSSILG
-670 WDATA
+670 WDETA
-675 QFIEELVE
+675 DMIIDMIDRKFEQDDAKQ
-683 RRFGLTEETLKKE
+683 LKKE
-696 AWRANERIY
+696 A
-705 DQNRNRRI
+705 

>member
-1 MEQKSKF
+1 
-8 DKVMGA
+8 
-14 WDILV
+14 
-19 IAFGAMIGWGW
+19 
-30 VINSGDW
+30 
-37 ITTAGFAGSI
+37 
-47 IAMLIGGLMVF
+47 
-58 FVGLTYAEL
+58 
-67 TSAMPQCG
+67 
-75 GEHVFSYRAMGPTGS
+75 
-90 FVCTWM
+90 
-96 IILGYVAT
+96 
-104 SAFEAT
+104 
-110 ALPTVITYLF
+110 
-120 PDFNQVYLYSIAGKD
+120 
-135 IYLTTIVLGVGVA
+135 
-148 ILITV
+148 
-153 INIKGAKTAAILQTV
+153 
-168 LTAIIAIAG
+168 
-177 ILLVVG
+177 
-183 SAINGDMGNITGQMW
+183 
-198 ESGAGNTLGS
+198 
-208 VFKVACMTPFLFIGF
+208 
-223 DVIPQAAEEINVPY
+223 
-237 KKIGKIMLLS
+237 MLLS

-324 SMGESL
+324 PMGESL

-483 ALLPNA
+483 AVLPNA

-696 AWRANERIY
+696 A
-705 DQNRNRRI
+705 

>member
-47 IAMLIGGLMVF
+47 IAMLIGGVMVF

-110 ALPTVITYLF
+110 ALSTVITYLF
-120 PDFNQVYLYSIAGKD
+120 PEFNQVYLYSIAGKD
-135 IYLTTIVLGVGVA
+135 IYLTTILLGVGVA
-148 ILITV
+148 VLITF
-153 INIKGAKTAAILQTV
+153 INIRGAKTAAILQTV

-183 SAINGDMGNITGQMW
+183 SAVNGDGANITGQMW
-198 ESGAGNTLGS
+198 ESGTGTTLGS

-247 IFLAVAWYLMI
+247 IFLAVAWYLLI
-258 IFAVCYIMPQSEIAK
+258 IFAVCYIMPQSAIAQ
-273 EMMSQNGL
+273 EMSSQNGL

-339 GKNKTPE
+339 GKHKTPE

-356 VAAPFFGRG
+356 VVAPFFGRG

-392 RKKRPEME
+392 RKKKPEMA
-400 RPYKVKAGKFVGV
+400 RPYKVKAGRFVGV
-413 MAVLMAGFMTLLYII
+413 MAVLMAGFMTLLYIV

-435 LVWQEWVVVGIWLAL
+435 LVWQEWIVVGIWLAL
-450 GVFFYFYSK
+450 GAFFYFYSK
-459 RKYGA
+459 KKYGA
-464 EFGRDIFIVDESK
+464 EFGRDIFIVEDGGK
-477 TVEEEP
+477 TEEQEETV
-483 ALLPNA
+483 LPNA

-494 HFVITMGCEYG
+494 HFVITVGCEYG
-505 SGGPEIARMVAD
+505 SGGPQIAKMIAD
-517 YFGIEYYDRDLVD
+517 RLGIEYYNRDLVD
-530 KVVQEIGV
+530 KVVAQIGV

-570 VIDAQFQAIHDFAKH
+570 VIDAQFQAINDFANRS

-596 ILRDTEDVMNV
+596 ILRNRDDVLNV
-607 FIYAPQKDEI
+607 FIYAPQEDEI
-617 AAVMKK
+617 AAVMKE
-623 KGLNERKAEE
+623 KGIKNMRKAKE
-633 EWENVEKSQHA
+633 EWESVDKAQHA

-656 RHTRDILLNSSLLG
+656 RHTRDMLINSSILG
-670 WDATA
+670 WDETA
-675 QFIEELVE
+675 DMIIDMIDRKFEQDDAKQ
-683 RRFGLTEETLKKE
+683 LKKE
-696 AWRANERIY
+696 A
-705 DQNRNRRI
+705 

>member
-37 ITTAGFAGSI
+37 IITAGFAGSI
-47 IAMLIGGLMVF
+47 IAMLIGGVMVF

-120 PDFNQVYLYSIAGKD
+120 PEFNQVYLYSIAGKD
-135 IYLTTIVLGVGVA
+135 IYLTTILLGVGVA
-148 ILITV
+148 VLITF
-153 INIKGAKTAAILQTV
+153 INIRGAKTAAILQTV

-183 SAINGDMGNITGQMW
+183 SAVNGDGANITGQMW
-198 ESGAGNTLGS
+198 ESGTGTTLGS

-247 IFLAVAWYLMI
+247 IFLAVAWYLLI
-258 IFAVCYIMPQSEIAK
+258 IFAVCYIMPQSAIAQ
-273 EMMSQNGL
+273 EMSSQNGL

-339 GKNKTPE
+339 GKHKTPE

-356 VAAPFFGRG
+356 VVAPFFGRG

-392 RKKRPEME
+392 RKKKPEMA
-400 RPYKVKAGKFVGV
+400 RPYKVKAGRFVGV
-413 MAVLMAGFMTLLYII
+413 MAVLMAGFMTLLYIV

-435 LVWQEWVVVGIWLAL
+435 LVWQEWIVVGIWLAL
-450 GVFFYFYSK
+450 GAFFYFYSK
-459 RKYGA
+459 KKYGA
-464 EFGRDIFIVDESK
+464 EFGRDIFIVEDGGK
-477 TVEEEP
+477 TEEQEETV
-483 ALLPNA
+483 LPNA

-494 HFVITMGCEYG
+494 HFVITVGCEYG
-505 SGGPEIARMVAD
+505 SGGPQIAKMIAD
-517 YFGIEYYDRDLVD
+517 RLGIEYYNRDLVD
-530 KVVQEIGV
+530 KVVAQIGV

-570 VIDAQFQAIHDFAKH
+570 VIDAQFQAINDFANRS

-596 ILRDTEDVMNV
+596 ILRNRDDVLNV
-607 FIYAPQKDEI
+607 FIYAPQEDEI
-617 AAVMKK
+617 AAVMKE
-623 KGLNERKAEE
+623 KGIKNMRKAKE
-633 EWENVEKSQHA
+633 EWESVDKAQHA

-656 RHTRDILLNSSLLG
+656 RHTRDMLINSSILG
-670 WDATA
+670 WDETA
-675 QFIEELVE
+675 DMIIDMIDRKFEQDDAKQ
-683 RRFGLTEETLKKE
+683 LKKE
-696 AWRANERIY
+696 A
-705 DQNRNRRI
+705 

>member
-37 ITTAGFAGSI
+37 ITTAGFMGSI
-47 IAMLIGGLMVF
+47 IAMLIGGVMVF

-120 PDFNQVYLYSIAGKD
+120 PKFNQVYLYSIAGKD
-135 IYLTTIVLGVGVA
+135 IYLTTILLGVGVA
-148 ILITV
+148 VLITF
-153 INIKGAKTAAILQTV
+153 INIIGAKTAAILQTV

-177 ILLVVG
+177 ILLVAG
-183 SAINGDMGNITGQMW
+183 SAINGDGANITGQMW
-198 ESGAGNTLGS
+198 ESGTGTTLGS

-247 IFLAVAWYLMI
+247 IFLAVAWYLLI
-258 IFAVCYIMPQSEIAK
+258 IFAVCYIMPQSAIAQ
-273 EMMSQNGL
+273 EMSSQNGL

-339 GKNKTPE
+339 GKHKTPE

-392 RKKRPEME
+392 RKKKPEMA
-400 RPYKVKAGKFVGV
+400 RPYKVKAGRFVGV
-413 MAVLMAGFMTLLYII
+413 MAVLMAGFMTLLYIV

-435 LVWQEWVVVGIWLAL
+435 LVWQEWIVVGIWLAL
-450 GVFFYFYSK
+450 GAFFYFYSK
-459 RKYGA
+459 KKYGA
-464 EFGRDIFIVDESK
+464 EFGRDIFIVEDGGK
-477 TVEEEP
+477 AEEQEE
-483 ALLPNA
+483 AVLPNA

-494 HFVITMGCEYG
+494 HFVITVGCEYG
-505 SGGPEIARMVAD
+505 SGGPQIADRL
-517 YFGIEYYDRDLVD
+517 GIEYYNRDLVD
-530 KVVQEIGV
+530 KVVAQIGV

-570 VIDAQFQAIHDFAKH
+570 VIDAQFQAINDFANRS

-596 ILRDTEDVMNV
+596 ILRNRDDVLNV
-607 FIYAPQKDEI
+607 FIYAPQEDEI
-617 AAVMKK
+617 AAVMKE
-623 KGLNERKAEE
+623 KGIKNMRKAKE
-633 EWENVEKSQHA
+633 EWESVDKAQHA

-656 RHTRDILLNSSLLG
+656 RHTRDMLINSSILG
-670 WDATA
+670 WDETA
-675 QFIEELVE
+675 DMIIDMIDRKFEQDDAKQ
-683 RRFGLTEETLKKE
+683 LKKE
-696 AWRANERIY
+696 A
-705 DQNRNRRI
+705 

>member
-47 IAMLIGGLMVF
+47 IAMLIGGVMVF

-75 GEHVFSYRAMGPTGS
+75 GEHVFRYRAMGPTGS

-120 PDFNQVYLYSIAGKD
+120 PEFNQVYLYSIAGKD
-135 IYLTTIVLGVGVA
+135 IYLTTILLGVGVA
-148 ILITV
+148 VLITF
-153 INIKGAKTAAILQTV
+153 INIRGAKTAAILQTV

-183 SAINGDMGNITGQMW
+183 SAVNGDGANITGQMW
-198 ESGAGNTLGS
+198 ESGTGTTLGS

-247 IFLAVAWYLMI
+247 IFLAVAWYLLI
-258 IFAVCYIMPQSEIAK
+258 IFAVCYIMPQSAIAQ
-273 EMMSQNGL
+273 EMSSQNGL

-339 GKNKTPE
+339 GKHKTPE

-356 VAAPFFGRG
+356 VVAPFFGRG

-392 RKKRPEME
+392 RKKKPEMA
-400 RPYKVKAGKFVGV
+400 RPYKVKAGRFVGV
-413 MAVLMAGFMTLLYII
+413 MAVLMAGFMTLLYIV

-435 LVWQEWVVVGIWLAL
+435 LVWQEWIVVGIWLAL
-450 GVFFYFYSK
+450 GAFFYFYSK
-459 RKYGA
+459 KKYGA
-464 EFGRDIFIVDESK
+464 EFGRDIFIVEDGGK
-477 TVEEEP
+477 TEEQEETV
-483 ALLPNA
+483 LPNA

-494 HFVITMGCEYG
+494 HFVITVGCEYG
-505 SGGPEIARMVAD
+505 SGGPQIAKMIAD
-517 YFGIEYYDRDLVD
+517 RLGIEYYNRDLVD
-530 KVVQEIGV
+530 KVVAQIGV

-570 VIDAQFQAIHDFAKH
+570 VIDAQFQAINDFANRS

-596 ILRDTEDVMNV
+596 ILRNRDDVLNV
-607 FIYAPQKDEI
+607 FIYAPQEDEI
-617 AAVMKK
+617 AAVMKE
-623 KGLNERKAEE
+623 KGIKNMRKAKE
-633 EWENVEKSQHA
+633 EWESVDKAQHA

-656 RHTRDILLNSSLLG
+656 RHTRDMLINSSILG
-670 WDATA
+670 WDETA
-675 QFIEELVE
+675 DMIIDMIDRKFEQDDAKQ
-683 RRFGLTEETLKKE
+683 LKKE
-696 AWRANERIY
+696 A
-705 DQNRNRRI
+705 

>member
-47 IAMLIGGLMVF
+47 IAMLIGGVMVF

-120 PDFNQVYLYSIAGKD
+120 PEFNQVYLYSIAGKD
-135 IYLTTIVLGVGVA
+135 IYLTTILLGVGVA
-148 ILITV
+148 VLITF
-153 INIKGAKTAAILQTV
+153 INIRGAKTAAILQTV

-183 SAINGDMGNITGQMW
+183 SAVNGDGANITGQMW
-198 ESGAGNTLGS
+198 ESGTGTTLGS

-247 IFLAVAWYLMI
+247 IFLAVAWYLLI
-258 IFAVCYIMPQSEIAK
+258 IFAVCYIMPQSAIAQ
-273 EMMSQNGL
+273 EMSSQNGL

-339 GKNKTPE
+339 GKHKTPE

-384 VSISFCIL
+384 VSISFCII
-392 RKKRPEME
+392 RKKKPEMA
-400 RPYKVKAGKFVGV
+400 RPYKVKAGRFVGV
-413 MAVLMAGFMTLLYII
+413 MAVLMAGFMTLLYIV

-435 LVWQEWVVVGIWLAL
+435 LVWQEWIVVGIWLAL
-450 GVFFYFYSK
+450 GAFFYFYSK
-459 RKYGA
+459 KKYGA
-464 EFGRDIFIVDESK
+464 EFGRDIFIVEDGGK
-477 TVEEEP
+477 AEEQEE
-483 ALLPNA
+483 AVLSNA

-494 HFVITMGCEYG
+494 HFVITVGCEYG
-505 SGGPEIARMVAD
+505 SGGPQIAKMIAD
-517 YFGIEYYDRDLVD
+517 RLGIEYYNRDLVD
-530 KVVQEIGV
+530 KVVAQIGV

-570 VIDAQFQAIHDFAKH
+570 VIDAQFQAINDFANRS

-596 ILRDTEDVMNV
+596 ILRNRDDVLNV
-607 FIYAPQKDEI
+607 FIYAPQEDEI
-617 AAVMKK
+617 AAVMKE
-623 KGLNERKAEE
+623 KGIKNMRKAKE
-633 EWENVEKSQHA
+633 EWESVDKAQHA

-656 RHTRDILLNSSLLG
+656 RHTRDMLINSSILG
-670 WDATA
+670 WDETA
-675 QFIEELVE
+675 DMIIDMIDRKFEQDDAKQ
-683 RRFGLTEETLKKE
+683 LKKE
-696 AWRANERIY
+696 A
-705 DQNRNRRI
+705 

>member
-37 ITTAGFAGSI
+37 ITTAGFMGSI
-47 IAMLIGGLMVF
+47 IAMLIGGVMVF

-75 GEHVFSYRAMGPTGS
+75 GEHVFSYRAMGSTGS

-120 PDFNQVYLYSIAGKD
+120 PQFNQVYLYSIAGKD
-135 IYLTTIVLGVGVA
+135 IYLTTILLGVGVA
-148 ILITV
+148 VLITF

-168 LTAIIAIAG
+168 LTAIIAVAG

-183 SAINGDMGNITGQMW
+183 SAINGEASNITGQMW
-198 ESGAGNTLGS
+198 ESGAGNTFGS

-247 IFLAVAWYLMI
+247 IFLAVAWYLLI
-258 IFAVCYIMPQSEIAK
+258 IFAVCYIMPQSAIAA
-273 EMMSQNGL
+273 EMSSQNGL

-356 VAAPFFGRG
+356 VVAPFFGRG

-392 RKKRPEME
+392 RKKKPEME
-400 RPYKVKAGKFVGV
+400 RPYKVKAGKFVGF
-413 MAVLMAGFMTLLYII
+413 MAVLMAGFMTLLYIV

-435 LVWQEWVVVGIWLAL
+435 LVWQEWIVVGIWLAL

-459 RKYGA
+459 KKYGA
-464 EFGRDIFIVDESK
+464 EFGRDIFIVEDDGKTESQE
-477 TVEEEP
+477 T
-483 ALLPNA
+483 ATLLNA
-489 KYPDR
+489 KYPDK
-494 HFVITMGCEYG
+494 HFVITVGCEYG
-505 SGGPEIARMVAD
+505 SGGPEIAKMIAD
-517 YFGIEYYDRDLVD
+517 RLGIEYYNRDLVD
-530 KVVQEIGV
+530 KVVAQIGV

-570 VIDAQFQAIHDFAKH
+570 VIDAQFQAINDFANKS

-596 ILRDTEDVMNV
+596 ILRNRKDVINV
-607 FIYAPQKDEI
+607 FIYAPQEDEI
-617 AAVMKK
+617 AAVMKE
-623 KGLNERKAEE
+623 KGIKNERKAKE
-633 EWENVEKSQHA
+633 EWESVEKAQHA
-644 RHEYITGKKRGD
+644 RHEYITGRKRGD
-656 RHTRDILLNSSLLG
+656 RHSRDILINSSLLG
-670 WDATA
+670 WDETA
-675 QFIEELVE
+675 DMVIDMVE
-683 RRFGLTEETLKKE
+683 RKFEQEDAVQLKKE
-696 AWRANERIY
+696 A
-705 DQNRNRRI
+705 

>member
-37 ITTAGFAGSI
+37 ITTAGFMGSI
-47 IAMLIGGLMVF
+47 IAMLIGGVMVF

-120 PDFNQVYLYSIAGKD
+120 PKFNQVYLYSIAGKD
-135 IYLTTIVLGVGVA
+135 IYLTTILLGVGVA
-148 ILITV
+148 VVITF
-153 INIKGAKTAAILQTV
+153 INIRGAKTAAILQTV
-168 LTAIIAIAG
+168 LTAIIAVAG

-183 SAINGDMGNITGQMW
+183 SAINGDGANITGQMW
-198 ESGAGNTLGS
+198 ESGTGTTLGS

-247 IFLAVAWYLMI
+247 IFLAVAWYLLI
-258 IFAVCYIMPQSEIAK
+258 IFAVCYIMPQSAIAQ
-273 EMMSQNGL
+273 EMSSQNGL

-339 GKNKTPE
+339 GKHKTPE

-392 RKKRPEME
+392 RKKKPEMA
-400 RPYKVKAGKFVGV
+400 RPYKVKAGRFVGV
-413 MAVLMAGFMTLLYII
+413 MAVLMAGFMTLLYIV

-435 LVWQEWVVVGIWLAL
+435 LVWQEWIVVGIWLAL

-459 RKYGA
+459 KKYGA
-464 EFGRDIFIVDESK
+464 EFGRDIFIVEDGGK
-477 TVEEEP
+477 AEEQEE
-483 ALLPNA
+483 AVLPNA

-494 HFVITMGCEYG
+494 HFVITVGCEYG
-505 SGGPEIARMVAD
+505 SGGPQIAKMIAD
-517 YFGIEYYDRDLVD
+517 RLGIEYYNRDLVD
-530 KVVQEIGV
+530 KVVAQIGV

-570 VIDAQFQAIHDFAKH
+570 VIDAQFQAINDFANKS

-596 ILRDTEDVMNV
+596 ILRNRDDVLNV
-607 FIYAPQKDEI
+607 FIYAPQEDEI
-617 AAVMKK
+617 AAVMKE
-623 KGLNERKAEE
+623 KGIKNMRKAKE
-633 EWENVEKSQHA
+633 EWESVDKAQHA

-656 RHTRDILLNSSLLG
+656 RHTRDMLINSSILG
-670 WDATA
+670 WDETA
-675 QFIEELVE
+675 DMIIDMIDRKFEHDDAKQ
-683 RRFGLTEETLKKE
+683 LKKE
-696 AWRANERIY
+696 A
-705 DQNRNRRI
+705 

>member
-37 ITTAGFAGSI
+37 ITTAGFMGSI
-47 IAMLIGGLMVF
+47 IAMLIGGVMVF

-120 PDFNQVYLYSIAGKD
+120 PKFNQVYLYSIAGKD
-135 IYLTTIVLGVGVA
+135 IYLTTILLGVGVA
-148 ILITV
+148 VLITF
-153 INIKGAKTAAILQTV
+153 INIRGAKTAAILQTV

-183 SAINGDMGNITGQMW
+183 SAVNGDGANITGQMW
-198 ESGAGNTLGS
+198 ESGTGTTLGS

-247 IFLAVAWYLMI
+247 IFLAVAWYLLI
-258 IFAVCYIMPQSEIAK
+258 IFAVCYIMPQSAIAQ
-273 EMMSQNGL
+273 EMSSQNGL

-339 GKNKTPE
+339 GKHKTPE

-392 RKKRPEME
+392 RKKKPEMA
-400 RPYKVKAGKFVGV
+400 RPYKVKAGRFVGV
-413 MAVLMAGFMTLLYII
+413 MAVLMAGFMTLLYIV

-435 LVWQEWVVVGIWLAL
+435 LVWQEWIVVGIWLAL
-450 GVFFYFYSK
+450 GAFFYFYSK
-459 RKYGA
+459 KKYGA
-464 EFGRDIFIVDESK
+464 EFGRDIFIVEDGGK
-477 TVEEEP
+477 AEEQEE
-483 ALLPNA
+483 AVLPNA

-494 HFVITMGCEYG
+494 HFVITVGCEYG
-505 SGGPEIARMVAD
+505 SGGPQIAKMIAD
-517 YFGIEYYDRDLVD
+517 RLGIEYYNRDLVD
-530 KVVQEIGV
+530 KVVAQIGV

-570 VIDAQFQAIHDFAKH
+570 VIDAQFQAINDFANRS

-596 ILRDTEDVMNV
+596 ILRNRDDVLNV
-607 FIYAPQKDEI
+607 FIYAPQEDEI
-617 AAVMKK
+617 AAVMKE
-623 KGLNERKAEE
+623 KGIKNMRKAKE
-633 EWENVEKSQHA
+633 EWESVDKAQHA

-656 RHTRDILLNSSLLG
+656 RHTRDMLINSSILG
-670 WDATA
+670 WDETA
-675 QFIEELVE
+675 DMIIDMIDRKFEQDDAKQ
-683 RRFGLTEETLKKE
+683 LKKE
-696 AWRANERIY
+696 A
-705 DQNRNRRI
+705 

>member
-47 IAMLIGGLMVF
+47 IAMLIGGVMVF

-120 PDFNQVYLYSIAGKD
+120 PEFNQVYLYSIAGKD
-135 IYLTTIVLGVGVA
+135 IYLTTILLGVGVA
-148 ILITV
+148 VLITF
-153 INIKGAKTAAILQTV
+153 INIRGAKTAAILQTV

-183 SAINGDMGNITGQMW
+183 SAVNGDGANITGQMW
-198 ESGAGNTLGS
+198 ESGTGTTLGS

-247 IFLAVAWYLMI
+247 IFLAVAWYLLI
-258 IFAVCYIMPQSEIAK
+258 IFAVCYIMPQSAIAQ
-273 EMMSQNGL
+273 EMSSQNGL

-339 GKNKTPE
+339 GKHKTPE

-356 VAAPFFGRG
+356 VVAPFFGRG

-375 FGCVIAYMF
+375 FGCVIAYIF

-392 RKKRPEME
+392 RKKKPEMA
-400 RPYKVKAGKFVGV
+400 RPYKVKAGRFVGV
-413 MAVLMAGFMTLLYII
+413 MAVLMAGFMTLLYIV

-435 LVWQEWVVVGIWLAL
+435 LVWQEWIVVGIWLAL
-450 GVFFYFYSK
+450 GAFFYFYSK
-459 RKYGA
+459 KKYGA
-464 EFGRDIFIVDESK
+464 EFGRDIFIVEDGGK
-477 TVEEEP
+477 TEEQEETV
-483 ALLPNA
+483 LPNA

-494 HFVITMGCEYG
+494 HFVITVGCEYG
-505 SGGPEIARMVAD
+505 SGGPQIAKMIAD
-517 YFGIEYYDRDLVD
+517 RLGIEYYNRDLVD
-530 KVVQEIGV
+530 KVVAQIGV

-570 VIDAQFQAIHDFAKH
+570 VIDAQFQAINDFANRS

-596 ILRDTEDVMNV
+596 ILRNRDDVLNV
-607 FIYAPQKDEI
+607 FIYAPQEDEI
-617 AAVMKK
+617 AAVMKE
-623 KGLNERKAEE
+623 KGIKNMRKAKE
-633 EWENVEKSQHA
+633 EWESVDKAQHA

-656 RHTRDILLNSSLLG
+656 RHTRDMLINSSILG
-670 WDATA
+670 WDETA
-675 QFIEELVE
+675 DMIIDMIDRKFEQDDAKQ
-683 RRFGLTEETLKKE
+683 LKKE
-696 AWRANERIY
+696 A
-705 DQNRNRRI
+705 

>member
-47 IAMLIGGLMVF
+47 IAMLIGGVMVF

-120 PDFNQVYLYSIAGKD
+120 PEFNQVYLYSIAGKD
-135 IYLTTIVLGVGVA
+135 IYLTTILLGVGVA
-148 ILITV
+148 VLITF
-153 INIKGAKTAAILQTV
+153 INIRGAKTAAILQTV

-183 SAINGDMGNITGQMW
+183 SAVNGDGANITGQMW
-198 ESGAGNTLGS
+198 ESGSGNTLGS

-247 IFLAVAWYLMI
+247 IFLAVAWYLLI
-258 IFAVCYIMPQSEIAK
+258 IFAVCYIMPQSAIAQ
-273 EMMSQNGL
+273 EMSSQNGL

-339 GKNKTPE
+339 GKHKTPE

-356 VAAPFFGRG
+356 VVAPFFGRG

-392 RKKRPEME
+392 RKKKPEMA
-400 RPYKVKAGKFVGV
+400 RPYKVKAGRFVGV
-413 MAVLMAGFMTLLYII
+413 MAVLMAGFMTLLYIV

-435 LVWQEWVVVGIWLAL
+435 LVWQEWIVVGIWLAL
-450 GVFFYFYSK
+450 GAFFYFYSK
-459 RKYGA
+459 KKYGA
-464 EFGRDIFIVDESK
+464 EFGRDIFIVEDGGK
-477 TVEEEP
+477 AEEQEE
-483 ALLPNA
+483 AVLSNA

-494 HFVITMGCEYG
+494 HFVITVGCEYG
-505 SGGPEIARMVAD
+505 SGGPQIAKMIAD
-517 YFGIEYYDRDLVD
+517 RLGIEYYNRDLVD
-530 KVVQEIGV
+530 KVVAQIGV

-570 VIDAQFQAIHDFAKH
+570 VIDAQFQAINDFANRS

-596 ILRDTEDVMNV
+596 ILRNRDDVLNV
-607 FIYAPQKDEI
+607 FIYAPQEDEI
-617 AAVMKK
+617 AAVMKE
-623 KGLNERKAEE
+623 KGIKNMRKAKE
-633 EWENVEKSQHA
+633 EWESVDKAQHA

-656 RHTRDILLNSSLLG
+656 RHTRDMLINSSILG
-670 WDATA
+670 WDETA
-675 QFIEELVE
+675 DMIIDMIDRKFEQDDAKQ
-683 RRFGLTEETLKKE
+683 LKKE
-696 AWRANERIY
+696 A
-705 DQNRNRRI
+705 

>member
-37 ITTAGFAGSI
+37 ITTAGFMGSI
-47 IAMLIGGLMVF
+47 IAMLIGGVMVF

-120 PDFNQVYLYSIAGKD
+120 PKFNQVYLYSIAGKD
-135 IYLTTIVLGVGVA
+135 IYLTTILLGVGVA
-148 ILITV
+148 VLITF
-153 INIKGAKTAAILQTV
+153 INIIGAKTAAILQTV

-183 SAINGDMGNITGQMW
+183 SAINGDGANITGQMW
-198 ESGAGNTLGS
+198 ESGTGTTLGS

-247 IFLAVAWYLMI
+247 IFLAVAWYLLI
-258 IFAVCYIMPQSEIAK
+258 IFAVCYIMPQSAIAQ
-273 EMMSQNGL
+273 EMSSQNGL

-339 GKNKTPE
+339 GKHKTPE

-392 RKKRPEME
+392 RKKKPEMA
-400 RPYKVKAGKFVGV
+400 RPYKVKAGRFVGV
-413 MAVLMAGFMTLLYII
+413 MAVLMAGFMTLLYIV

-435 LVWQEWVVVGIWLAL
+435 LVWQEWIVVGIWLAL
-450 GVFFYFYSK
+450 GAFFYFYSK
-459 RKYGA
+459 KKYGA
-464 EFGRDIFIVDESK
+464 EFGRDIFIVEDGEK
-477 TVEEEP
+477 AEEQEE
-483 ALLPNA
+483 AVLPNA

-494 HFVITMGCEYG
+494 HFVITVGCEYG
-505 SGGPEIARMVAD
+505 SGGSQIAKMIAD
-517 YFGIEYYDRDLVD
+517 RLGIEYYNRDLVD
-530 KVVQEIGV
+530 KVVAQIGV

-570 VIDAQFQAIHDFAKH
+570 VIDAQFQAINDFANRS

-596 ILRDTEDVMNV
+596 ILRNRDDVLNV
-607 FIYAPQKDEI
+607 FIYAPQEDEI
-617 AAVMKK
+617 AAVMKE
-623 KGLNERKAEE
+623 KGIKNMRKAKE
-633 EWENVEKSQHA
+633 EWESVDKAQHA

-656 RHTRDILLNSSLLG
+656 RHTRDMLINSSILG
-670 WDATA
+670 WDETA
-675 QFIEELVE
+675 DMIIDMIDRKFEQDDAKQ
-683 RRFGLTEETLKKE
+683 LKKE
-696 AWRANERIY
+696 A
-705 DQNRNRRI
+705 

>member
-47 IAMLIGGLMVF
+47 IAMLIGGVMVF

-120 PDFNQVYLYSIAGKD
+120 PEFNQVYLYSIAGKD
-135 IYLTTIVLGVGVA
+135 IYLTTILLGVGVA
-148 ILITV
+148 VLITF
-153 INIKGAKTAAILQTV
+153 INIRGAKTAAILQTV

-183 SAINGDMGNITGQMW
+183 SAVNGDGANITGQMW
-198 ESGAGNTLGS
+198 ESGSGNTLGS

-247 IFLAVAWYLMI
+247 IFLAVAWYLLI
-258 IFAVCYIMPQSEIAK
+258 IFAVCYIMPQSAIAQ
-273 EMMSQNGL
+273 EMSSQNGL

-339 GKNKTPE
+339 GKHKTPE

-392 RKKRPEME
+392 RKKKPEMA
-400 RPYKVKAGKFVGV
+400 RPYKVKAGRFVGV
-413 MAVLMAGFMTLLYII
+413 MAVLMAGFMTLLYIV

-435 LVWQEWVVVGIWLAL
+435 LVWQEWIVVGIWLAL

-459 RKYGA
+459 KKYGA
-464 EFGRDIFIVDESK
+464 EFGRDIFIVEDGGK
-477 TVEEEP
+477 AEEQEE
-483 ALLPNA
+483 AVLPNA

-494 HFVITMGCEYG
+494 HFVITVGCEYG
-505 SGGPEIARMVAD
+505 SGGPQIAKMIAD
-517 YFGIEYYDRDLVD
+517 RLGIEYYNRDLVD
-530 KVVQEIGV
+530 KVVAQIGV

-570 VIDAQFQAIHDFAKH
+570 VIDAQFQAINDFANRS

-596 ILRDTEDVMNV
+596 ILRNRDDVLNV
-607 FIYAPQKDEI
+607 FIYAPQEDEI
-617 AAVMKK
+617 AAVMKE
-623 KGLNERKAEE
+623 KGIKNMRKAKE
-633 EWENVEKSQHA
+633 EWESVDKAQHA

-656 RHTRDILLNSSLLG
+656 RHTRDMLINSSILG
-670 WDATA
+670 WDETA
-675 QFIEELVE
+675 DMIIDMIDRKFEQDDAKQ
-683 RRFGLTEETLKKE
+683 LKKE
-696 AWRANERIY
+696 A
-705 DQNRNRRI
+705 

>member
-47 IAMLIGGLMVF
+47 IAMLIGGVMVF

-75 GEHVFSYRAMGPTGS
+75 GEHVFSYRAMGATGS

-120 PDFNQVYLYSIAGKD
+120 PKFNQVYLYSIAGKD
-135 IYLTTIVLGVGVA
+135 IYLTTILLGVGVA
-148 ILITV
+148 VLITF
-153 INIKGAKTAAILQTV
+153 INIRGAKTAAILQTV

-183 SAINGDMGNITGQMW
+183 SAINGDGANITGQMW
-198 ESGAGNTLGS
+198 ESGTGTTLGS

-247 IFLAVAWYLMI
+247 IFLAVAWYLLI
-258 IFAVCYIMPQSEIAK
+258 IFAVCYIMPQSAIAQ
-273 EMMSQNGL
+273 EMSSQNGL

-339 GKNKTPE
+339 GKHKTPE

-356 VAAPFFGRG
+356 VVAPFFGRG

-392 RKKRPEME
+392 RKKKPEMA
-400 RPYKVKAGKFVGV
+400 RPYKVKAGRFVGV
-413 MAVLMAGFMTLLYII
+413 MAVLMAGFMTLLYIV

-450 GVFFYFYSK
+450 GVLFYFYSK
-459 RKYGA
+459 KKYGA
-464 EFGRDIFIVDESK
+464 EFGRDIFIVEDGGKAEEQEE
-477 TVEEEP
+477 TV
-483 ALLPNA
+483 LPNA

-494 HFVITMGCEYG
+494 HFVITVGCEYG
-505 SGGPEIARMVAD
+505 SGGPQIAKMIAD
-517 YFGIEYYDRDLVD
+517 RLGIEYYNRDLVD
-530 KVVQEIGV
+530 KVVAQIGV

-570 VIDAQFQAIHDFAKH
+570 VIDAQFQAINDFANRS

-596 ILRDTEDVMNV
+596 ILRNRDDVLNV
-607 FIYAPQKDEI
+607 FIYAPQEDEI
-617 AAVMKK
+617 AAVMKE
-623 KGLNERKAEE
+623 KGIKNMRKAKE
-633 EWENVEKSQHA
+633 EWESVDKAQHA

-656 RHTRDILLNSSLLG
+656 RHTRDMLINSSILG
-670 WDATA
+670 WDETA
-675 QFIEELVE
+675 DMIIDMIDRKFEQDDAKQ
-683 RRFGLTEETLKKE
+683 LKKE
-696 AWRANERIY
+696 A
-705 DQNRNRRI
+705 

>member
-47 IAMLIGGLMVF
+47 IAMLIGGVMVF

-120 PDFNQVYLYSIAGKD
+120 PEFNQVYLYSIAGKD
-135 IYLTTIVLGVGVA
+135 IYLTTILLGVGVA
-148 ILITV
+148 VLITF
-153 INIKGAKTAAILQTV
+153 INIRGAKTAAILQTV

-183 SAINGDMGNITGQMW
+183 SAVNGDGANITGQMW
-198 ESGAGNTLGS
+198 ESGTGTTLGS

-247 IFLAVAWYLMI
+247 IFLAVAWYLLI
-258 IFAVCYIMPQSEIAK
+258 IFAVCYIMPQSAIAQ
-273 EMMSQNGL
+273 EMSSQNGL

-339 GKNKTPE
+339 GKHKTPE

-356 VAAPFFGRG
+356 VVAPFFGRG

-375 FGCVIAYMF
+375 FGFVIAYMF

-392 RKKRPEME
+392 RKKKPEMA
-400 RPYKVKAGKFVGV
+400 RPYKVKAGRFVGV
-413 MAVLMAGFMTLLYII
+413 MAVLMAGFMTLLYIV

-435 LVWQEWVVVGIWLAL
+435 LVWQEWIVVGIWLAL

-459 RKYGA
+459 KKYGA
-464 EFGRDIFIVDESK
+464 EFGRDIFIVEDGGK
-477 TVEEEP
+477 AEEQEE
-483 ALLPNA
+483 AVLPNA

-494 HFVITMGCEYG
+494 HFVITVGCEYG
-505 SGGPEIARMVAD
+505 SGGPQIAKMIAD
-517 YFGIEYYDRDLVD
+517 RLGIEYYNRDLVD
-530 KVVQEIGV
+530 KVVAQIGV

-570 VIDAQFQAIHDFAKH
+570 VIDAQFQAINDFANKS

-596 ILRDTEDVMNV
+596 ILRNRDDVLNV
-607 FIYAPQKDEI
+607 FIYAPQEDEI
-617 AAVMKK
+617 AEVMKE
-623 KGLNERKAEE
+623 KGIKNMRKAKE
-633 EWENVEKSQHA
+633 EWESVDKAQHA

-656 RHTRDILLNSSLLG
+656 RHTRDMLINSSILG
-670 WDATA
+670 WDETA
-675 QFIEELVE
+675 DMIIDMIDRKFEHDDAKQ
-683 RRFGLTEETLKKE
+683 LKKE
-696 AWRANERIY
+696 A
-705 DQNRNRRI
+705 